1 MIEAVIFDM
10 DGVLIDSEPVWQM
23 HEKKAIEEACG
34 FEITPEMQNET
45 FGLNTAEVI
54 MHWYHY
60 KPWANLNAHAITD
73 KIYTK
78 VLDHFK
84 ANGIPANGVPEIL
97 DFFKMRNIPMGV
109 ASSSPQHLIDAI
121 LDKLGIRNYFLVAHS
136 SDQEAYGKPHPDVY
150 INTCKALKANP
161 AYCLAFE
168 DSVNGMIAAK
178 SARMKV
184 IAIPPAIKKSQ
195 KEYVLADL
203 VLNDL
208 AAFTSTHFNQLTQK

>member
-1 MIEAVIFDM
+1 MEAVIFDM

-60 KPWANLNAHAITD
+60 RPWSDLNANAIME
-73 KIYTK
+73 KIYTD
-78 VLDHFK
+78 VLEHFSIK
-84 ANGIPANGVPEIL
+84 GTPANGVPEIL
-97 DFFKMRNIPMGV
+97 DFFKRHNIPLGL
-109 ASSSPQHLIDAI
+109 ASSSPQKLIDAI
-121 LDKLGIRNYFLVAHS
+121 LEKLGIRKYFEVAHS

-150 INTCKALKANP
+150 ISACKALNANP
-161 AYCLAFE
+161 ACCLAFE
-168 DSVNGMIAAK
+168 DSINGMVAAK
-178 SARMKV
+178 AARMQV
-184 IAIPPAIKKSQ
+184 VAIPPATKKMQ
-195 KEYVLADL
+195 KEYALADL

-208 AAFTSTHFNQLTQK
+208 TEFTATHFKKLTRK